1 MQVTQQK
8 HVIPV
13 AKQNKLLF
21 GSGVEKTIPYI
32 LGDDFVAKA
41 KKDGMV
47 ESIDEKNHIAILKYN
62 DGTKD
67 IVDISRQLAKNG
79 NGGLDTVHV
88 KPL

>member
-1 MQVTQQK
+1 MK
-8 HVIPV
+8 
-13 AKQNKLLF
+13 
-21 GSGVEKTIPYI
+21 
-32 LGDDFVAKA
+32 
-41 KKDGMV
+41 
-47 ESIDEKNHIAILKYN
+47 KNHIAILKYN